1 MFLTKA
7 FRFLIIIS
15 NIISVAHHDLPK
27 VGRNIRELIFQ
38 KKIKL
43 IPLFLEPNP

>member
-1 MFLTKA
+1 MFLPKA
-7 FRFLIIIS
+7 FRFLIIIT
-15 NIISVAHHDLPK
+15 NIICVAHHDLSK
-27 VGRNIRELIFQ
+27 VGRNIREFIFQ